1 MQKKLLNKTF
11 NINAE
16 MFGKASFFV
25 TCKRDLRKYLKG
37 ISITPTSALNNGI
50 NILAT
55 NAYSLVIFND
65 SACSNFNYSDHRIWI
80 DCVYQHKGN
89 KLTNFIKDC
98 RNKAVLKKHQN
109 FELSFFSTGT
119 QKCQI
124 RFNNRK
130 YTFNYGTDFP
140 KIDHI
145 ISKIKIPLKNEAM
158 SYNPEFIYQIK
169 HINLSWHP
177 KHSDN
182 LLLLSRCDSGELL
195 AIKPGAI
202 YIAMP
207 ISMGRKKSAIQ
218 RFVRGVSADSKDND
232 DIFSTAYKKQA
243 YKKEFGPLLA
253 NELTLKKASF

>member
-1 MQKKLLNKTF
+1 
-11 NINAE
+11 

-25 TCKRDLRKYLKG
+25 AGKSVFRNPLKG

-55 NAYSLVIFND
+55 NDYSLVIFND
-65 SACSNFNYSDHRIWI
+65 STCSNFNYSDHRIWI
-80 DCVYQHKGN
+80 DCVYQNN

-109 FELSFFSTGT
+109 FELSFFSTAI

-130 YTFNYGTDFP
+130 YTFEYGTDFP

-158 SYNPEFIYQIK
+158 SYNPQFIYQIK

-177 KHSDN
+177 KNFDN

-195 AIKPGAI
+195 AIKPGVI

-207 ISMGRKKSAIQ
+207 IAMGTKKSAIQ

-243 YKKEFGPLLA
+243 YKKEFGSLLA
-253 NELTLKKASF
+253 NELTSKKASF